1 MLCNFIEIAL
11 RHGCSPVNLLH
22 IFRTSFPKNTSG
34 GLLLLYKF
42 NALMSSGDL
51 LFCLIMQD
59 LLVQGLIIN
68 LNLFKT
74 YNALVFCRQTL
85 AVALPL
91 FGLNRRKE
99 LQTLNRS
106 KASSYSML
114 KKLNHIQNAI
124 EIQNP
129 INVMLTDIKLLNA
142 IALGFECLFE
152 VAIVAMLF

>member
-11 RHGCSPVNLLH
+11 RHGCSSVNLLH

-42 NALMSSGDL
+42 NALMSGGDQ

-106 KASSYSML
+106 KGKQLQYAQKIEPYTERYRNTEPYQCNVDRHQASQCHSPWFRMF
-114 KKLNHIQNAI
+114 I
-124 EIQNP
+124 
-129 INVMLTDIKLLNA
+129 
-142 IALGFECLFE
+142 
-152 VAIVAMLF
+152 